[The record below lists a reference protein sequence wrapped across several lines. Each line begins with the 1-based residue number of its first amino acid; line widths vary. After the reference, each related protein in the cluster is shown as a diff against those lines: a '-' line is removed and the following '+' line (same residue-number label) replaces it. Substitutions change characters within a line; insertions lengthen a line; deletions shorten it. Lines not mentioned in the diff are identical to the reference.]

1 MNHGGRVYRRSRVTR
16 RGGDAKKKKKKK
28 RKTRAKR
35 ASKRASERTDAEYL
49 DDPINRDID
58 ERGAGCRARFSLLR
72 VNTTRPI
79 FSPPPVP
86 TIPSNPRSSPPL
98 ALLYF
103 SFHCYRSS
111 SPRISLPSF
120 RAIPSSSL
128 APCLLFCPPAP
139 FARTLFSKA
148 KGRDPG
154 AAVS

>member
-1 MNHGGRVYRRSRVTR
+1 MRRRRRRRRSEK
-16 RGGDAKKKKKKK
+16 RG
-28 RKTRAKR
+28 R
-35 ASKRASERTDAEYL
+35 SERASERTDAEYL

-86 TIPSNPRSSPPL
+86 TTHSNPRSSPPL

-128 APCLLFCPPAP
+128 APCLLFCPPCP
-139 FARTLFSKA
+139 FCAHALLKGEGAR
-148 KGRDPG
+148 PG
-154 AAVS
+154 SGG